1 MAEEIK
7 TSSEGKTPKVDGF
20 KLKGNLKGKISNI
33 VDILKSISFI
43 EIAQEKNAINI
54 AYVESRDI
62 NKNPYLF
69 SIIKLKDNEIEV
81 VYSIPSEISP
91 TKRRLDVIRYFLNLV
106 SLIGDEYD
114 VDNKILF
121 QLIED
126 AVKRVS
132 ESVSLDYS
140 KLYTEYDALKKEVAD
155 LKKKNEMLAQQVD
168 ALSAYNYE
176 LKSENDELRLK
187 LKKYE
192 TMSNDTLKVKIQ
204 SWIAEHNGSIN
215 IPEFCKVYGT
225 AESKVEEILNQL
237 VSEGYLISVD

>member
-43 EIAQEKNAINI
+43 EIAQEKNAVNI

-114 VDNKILF
+114 VDNKVLF

>member
-132 ESVSLDYS
+132 ESV
-140 KLYTEYDALKKEVAD
+140 
-155 LKKKNEMLAQQVD
+155 
-168 ALSAYNYE
+168 
-176 LKSENDELRLK
+176 
-187 LKKYE
+187 
-192 TMSNDTLKVKIQ
+192 
-204 SWIAEHNGSIN
+204 
-215 IPEFCKVYGT
+215 
-225 AESKVEEILNQL
+225 
-237 VSEGYLISVD
+237 